1 MKRKPLK
8 RSALSFLIL
17 LTLSACLTGCA
28 TPHRI
33 NERILVQV
41 YAEQR
46 QQPKQHIG
54 IFVPGVLG
62 SVLEEPATGRAVWGN
77 VFSGRLDGLALPIEE
92 DSFRAN
98 RDNLIP
104 RRLLNRLSWLGLA
117 EMDVYTTAAR
127 IAIQA
132 GGYVRGNVSDPQP
145 GETAYSFPYDWR
157 RDLVEAARRLDDAIQ
172 RIKQRQ
178 NRPDARIHLLCHS
191 AGGLVARYYVKYGAV
206 DVLDQ
211 YPLPAPT
218 YAGAKH
224 VCKIIMLGTPN
235 TGSLEAFRTLHEGL
249 VLPTVGS
256 LPAEAL
262 FTMPASYQLLPH
274 EGIPVFVD
282 SQGRPLPVSLYDAE
296 NWERLGWSV
305 FSPKH
310 LARLQ
315 RKLKKQYPQE
325 WEPHY
330 QEKLA
335 VYRRFLQKA
344 LRRAAQFQRALR
356 SGDPAEESRRVEYVV
371 MGANG
376 DPTLRRAILEQNDS
390 GLWRVHFRTR
400 DPELKPLLYGYGDDT
415 VTKESLLGIYRS
427 ESAKTENAPYRLPGA
442 RVLLFAEG
450 HSELTKNVTF
460 LDNILHTLL
469 DEQEG

>member
-1 MKRKPLK
+1 MKRP
-8 RSALSFLIL
+8 ALSLLIL
-17 LTLSACLTGCA
+17 LILSACLTGCA
-28 TPHRI
+28 TTHRI

-54 IFVPGVLG
+54 IFVPGILG
-62 SVLEEPATGRAVWGN
+62 SVLEDSSSSRAVWGSA
-77 VFSGRLDGLALPIEE
+77 FSGQLDELALPIEA

-98 RDNLIP
+98 RDNILP
-104 RRLLNRLSWLGLA
+104 KKLLSKLTWLGVA
-117 EMDVYTTAAR
+117 EMDVYTTTAR

-132 GGYVRGNVSDPQP
+132 GGYVRGNISDPKP
-145 GETAYSFPYDWR
+145 GETAYAFPYDWR
-157 RDLVEAARRLDDAIQ
+157 RDLVEAARRLDEAIQ
-172 RIKQRQ
+172 FVKQRQ
-178 NRPDARIHLLCHS
+178 NRPDVRIHLLCHS
-191 AGGLVARYYVKYGAV
+191 AGGLVARYYAKYGAV

-235 TGSLEAFRTLHEGL
+235 TGSLEAFHTLHEGL
-249 VLPTVGS
+249 VMPTVGS
-256 LPAEAL
+256 LPAETL

-282 SQGRPLPVSLYDAE
+282 GQGQPLSVSLYDAE
-296 NWERLGWSV
+296 NWERFGWSV
-305 FSPKH
+305 FSSKH
-310 LARLQ
+310 LVHLRHQLQ
-315 RKLKKQYPQE
+315 RQYPKE
-325 WEPHY
+325 WKAHY

-335 VYRRFLQKA
+335 VYRRFLKNA

-376 DPTLRRAILEQNDS
+376 DPTLRRAILEQDS
-390 GLWRVHFRTR
+390 GQWRVSFRAR
-400 DPELKPLLYGYGDDT
+400 DPSLKPLLYSYGDDT
-415 VTKESLLGIYRS
+415 VTKESLMGIYRS
-427 ESAKTENAPYRLPGA
+427 ESAKTQNAPYRLPGA